1 MKYIKSRYEF
11 LKESKLK
18 DIILDTQKDIV
29 KDKWG
34 SKYLDYE
41 EVDVTEK
48 INQGKW
54 KLSEEDKIKVLN
66 KYFDCNFQKIYDIFS
81 NLSNDFCKAL
91 KDSLKM
97 DLITDEKYII
107 IMENFD
113 PKSPTIEQIAT
124 LYKPILRKINVSD
137 TTSTEIIKK
146 DENGRPI
153 RDESGNMVKISK
165 KENEIVYSNNLVSI
179 NGFISS
185 YINCFESNEISEVTF
200 MNNDLDSFI
209 NIYNLEI
216 EEKYSIDF
224 KIFDKDIYL
233 SISHNPKD
241 ILNMSVSKFYS
252 SCMNLHGG
260 CYREKVLINVFDPN
274 SIPAFLVFET
284 PIYMDSKIISEH
296 LPLCRMMLR
305 NIEIIDDDN
314 KETCIYFDRTYPD
327 RMYYIMQEMVEKYSK
342 NEKTNK
348 DLRTYYL
355 TPDINCE
362 DDLSSPYM
370 DNLEL
375 RKSLTIGKNTKY
387 IKLSQLFNWSDFK
400 ILPNNKLKT
409 IIIETPIIPNNS
421 KTVNLNLDTIV
432 FKYLHIFDLNY
443 FENLKVKYLGFEKCR
458 LNTKCLRE
466 YDNVNDIK
474 TLSLVGCK
482 VDGDFNTKIFNN
494 LNELKLLYTME
505 KIEDVYNLIKDTK
518 IKKLIISSDLI
529 RNKKSRPILD
539 EIKKIVK
546 NIKIEGPSINKKK

>member
-11 LKESKLK
+11 LKEAKLK
-18 DIILDTQKDIV
+18 DIILDTQKDIIEN
-29 KDKWG
+29 KWG

-54 KLSEEDKIKVLN
+54 KLSEEDKTKILN
-66 KYFDCNFQKIYDIFS
+66 KYFDCDFQEIYDIFS

-91 KDSLKM
+91 KNSLKL

-107 IMENFD
+107 VMENFD

-124 LYKPILRKINVSD
+124 LYKPILRKINTSD
-137 TTSTEIIKK
+137 TKSTEIIKK
-146 DENGRPI
+146 DENGKPI
-153 RDESGNMVKISK
+153 RDEDGNMIKIPK

-179 NGFISS
+179 NGFVSS
-185 YINCFESNEISEVTF
+185 YINCFESDNISEVTF

-224 KIFDKDIYL
+224 KIFNKDIYL

-241 ILNMSVSKFYS
+241 ILNISVSKFYS
-252 SCMNLHGG
+252 SCMNLHSG

-284 PIYMDSKIISEH
+284 PIYMRGKIISEH

-305 NIEIIDDDN
+305 NIEMIDDD

-327 RMYYIMQEMVEKYSK
+327 RMYDIMQEMVEKYSK

-348 DLRTYYL
+348 DLTTYYL
-355 TPDINCE
+355 TPDINIE
-362 DDLSSPYM
+362 DDLPNPYM
-370 DNLEL
+370 DNLEIH
-375 RKSLTIGKNTKY
+375 KTPIIGKNTKH
-387 IKLSQLFNWSDFK
+387 IRLTQSFDWSSFK
-400 ILPNNKLKT
+400 ILPNNSLKSV
-409 IIIETPIIPNNS
+409 IIETPIIPNNI
-421 KTVNLNLDTIV
+421 KTVCLNLDIME
-432 FKYLHIFDLNY
+432 FKYLYILDLNY
-443 FENLKVKYLGFEKCR
+443 FENLKVKYLRFEKCR

-466 YDNVNDIK
+466 YNNINDIK
-474 TLSLVGCK
+474 TLSLIGCK
-482 VDGDFNTKIFNN
+482 VDGDFNVKIFNN

-518 IKKLIISSDLI
+518 IKKIIISSDLVK
-529 RNKKSRPILD
+529 NKKSRSILD
-539 EIKKIVK
+539 EIKKIAK
-546 NIKIEGPSINKKK
+546 NVKIEGPSINKKN